1 MSKKYE
7 KYRHFIFVCKDKDC
21 KKAGAKEVEKAFENS
36 VRKQQLTK
44 STKVFECACTGRCKE
59 APVAV
64 VNNHWI
70 VRINPDHVDQLVEIY
85 IDESL

>member
-1 MSKKYE
+1 MTKKDE
-7 KYRHFIFVCKDKDC
+7 KYKHFIFVCKGKDC
-21 KKAGAKEVEKAFENS
+21 KKAGAKDVEKAFE
-36 VRKQQLTK
+36 K
-44 STKVFECACTGRCKE
+44 SIKEHGLNKTTKVFECACTNRCKE

-70 VRINPDHVDQLVEIY
+70 VRINPDHTDQLVETY

>member
-21 KKAGAKEVEKAFENS
+21 KKAGAKDVEKAFEKS
-36 VRKQQLTK
+36 VKSQGLSK
-44 STKVFECACTGRCKE
+44 STKVFECACTNRCKE

-64 VNNHWI
+64 VNNHWV
-70 VRINPDHVDQLVEIY
+70 VRINPEHVDQLVKSS
-85 IDESL
+85 IDKSL